1 MHLSI
6 KEAARIL
13 NVSENKVRGYIL
25 SGKLLVERKGRQIL
39 IPEAQLKALVDAEAH
54 LQEEAPQ
61 SSLDSVSM
69 DSGKEPLEVI
79 LSRLASLE
87 AQVNDKWQKDVEIKR
102 LHELVRE
109 QDRRLAE
116 KDLELEKL
124 RRDLVYQKRL
134 SEKEVE
140 DRRLALEAKWALLEQ
155 EASKR
160 AAHERELLEQRLLQ
174 ERNMCSERLAQQQE
188 RLAQEL
194 AAMRHQEGFWSRL
207 MKMITWS

>member
-13 NVSENKVRGYIL
+13 KVSENKVRGYIL

-39 IPEAQLKALVDAEAH
+39 IPESQLKAFAAADKPVEEVVS
-54 LQEEAPQ
+54 QEN
-61 SSLDSVSM
+61 LDGTSVLSHE
-69 DSGKEPLEVI
+69 DSLEVI

-87 AQVNDKWQKDVEIKR
+87 AQVTEMWQEDAENKR
-102 LHELVRE
+102 LRELLRE

-140 DRRLALEAKWALLEQ
+140 DQRLAFEEKWALIEE
-155 EASKR
+155 EAAKR
-160 AAHERELLEQRLLQ
+160 AAQERDLLEQRLIQ
-174 ERNMCSERLAQQQE
+174 ERDRCSERLAQQQE
-188 RLAQEL
+188 RFAQEL
-194 AAMRHQEGFWSRL
+194 AAMRNQEGFWSRL

>member
-87 AQVNDKWQKDVEIKR
+87 AQVNEKWQKDAENQR

-109 QDRRLAE
+109 QDRQLAE

-140 DRRLALEAKWALLEQ
+140 DRRLVLEEKWALLEQ

-160 AAHERELLEQRLLQ
+160 VAQERELLEQRLLQ
-174 ERNMCSERLAQQQE
+174 ERNMCSERLAQQQQ
-188 RLAQEL
+188 RFAQEL
-194 AAMRHQEGFWSRL
+194 AAMRNQEGFWSRL